1 MLTFFRRYGLLLLTS
16 LLWAGNFIAGKYT
29 AHHATPMMLTELRYG
44 IASIILLPIV
54 LRNEPRLL
62 PPKQAV
68 WPLIGMGLTGVV
80 LFNVFMFLALERTSA
95 NNVGL
100 LSALNP
106 VAIALVAFFVHREKL
121 SLRKVAAMLVSLA
134 GVAVVIS
141 GGKLGNLL
149 ELKFNA
155 GDLFMLAAV
164 LAWGFYSVIGARAM
178 REVTPTAATMWAGFF
193 GSAMLIPA
201 LVMYPSPLSALPSFW
216 LGALYI
222 AVGGTVIAMVLWN
235 VGVKQV
241 GGTLTGMFLNF
252 NPIFTAILSSVML
265 DERMSALQAVGTAI
279 VIAGVVSFVYE
290 RRGAVPAPAVRG
302 D

>member
-1 MLTFFRRYGLLLLTS
+1 LLIFFRRYGLLVLTS

-44 IASIILLPIV
+44 IASLVLLPIV
-54 LRNEPRLL
+54 KLAEQRLL

-80 LFNVFMFLALERTSA
+80 LYNVFMFLALERTSA

-141 GGKLGNLL
+141 DGKPGNLL

-155 GDLFMLAAV
+155 GDLFMLASV
-164 LAWGFYSVIGARAM
+164 LTWGFYSVIGARTM
-178 REVTPTAATMWAGFF
+178 RAVTPMAATMWAGFF

-201 LVMYPSPLSALPSFW
+201 LVVFPSPLSALPSFW
-216 LGALYI
+216 FGALYI
-222 AVGGTVIAMVLWN
+222 AIGGTVIAMVMWN
-235 VGVKQV
+235 IGVKQV
-241 GGTLTGMFLNF
+241 GGTLSGMFLNF
-252 NPIFTAILSSVML
+252 NPIFTAILSSVLL
-265 DERMSALQAVGTAI
+265 DERMSALQAIGTAI
-279 VIAGVVSFVYE
+279 VIAGVISFVYE
-290 RRGAVPAPAVRG
+290 RRAAVPASLARG